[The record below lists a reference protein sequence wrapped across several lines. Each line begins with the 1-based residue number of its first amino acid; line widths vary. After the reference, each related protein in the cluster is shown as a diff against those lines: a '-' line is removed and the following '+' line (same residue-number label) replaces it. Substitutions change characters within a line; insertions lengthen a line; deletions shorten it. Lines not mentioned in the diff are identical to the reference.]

1 METNCRLHMA
11 GIIPI
16 ANIKTDHHN
25 TLPEVLLPI
34 DNGFTA
40 IQKSVYECALA
51 GCSTIWIVANDDMAP
66 IIRHTIGDWIYD
78 PVYYNRMSKFSSQE
92 RKEIP
97 IYYVPIHPKD
107 RDRRDSYGWSVL
119 CGQLTAWHTANK
131 ISTWLTPDKY
141 YVSFPL
147 SLFDFS
153 VVRENRKLIRDKKSN
168 FFFTFNNKNIKNDL
182 PLSFTMFGEDFKKCR
197 KHVNKETTREFL
209 PPSPNQPFPS
219 EKLPL
224 KERWTARHF
233 PLSVVFHSVMMN
245 NKTTKIETP
254 WFYDAHKW
262 VQYKK
267 YMSSSNTIEK
277 PYSELIK
284 PHTHE
289 KFPFEEN

>member
-1 METNCRLHMA
+1 MDPSYRIHMA

-16 ANIKTDHHN
+16 ANLKTDHTN
-25 TLPEVLLPI
+25 PLPEVLIPI

-66 IIRHTIGDWIYD
+66 IIRQTIGDWIYD
-78 PVYYNRMSKFSSQE
+78 PVYFNRMSKFPSHE

-97 IYYVPIHPKD
+97 IYYVPVHPKD

-119 CGQLTAWHTANK
+119 CGQITAWHTANK
-131 ISTWLTPDKY
+131 ISNWLTPDKY

-147 SLFDFS
+147 GLFDFL
-153 VVRENRKLIRDKKSN
+153 VVRENRKLIRDKKNN
-168 FFFTFNNKNIKNDL
+168 FFFTFNNKSVKNDI

-197 KHVNKETTREFL
+197 RHINQETTREFL
-209 PPSPNQPFPS
+209 PPSHNQPFPS

-245 NKTTKIETP
+245 SKTTKIDIP
-254 WFYDAHKW
+254 WFYDAHNW
-262 VQYKK
+262 SDYVN
-267 YMSSSNTIEK
+267 YMASEHTLVK
-277 PYSELIK
+277 PYEELIR

-289 KFPFEEN
+289 KFPYAE

>member
-1 METNCRLHMA
+1 MA

-16 ANIKTDHHN
+16 ANIKTDHDN
-25 TLPEVLLPI
+25 PLPEVMLPV

-66 IIRHTIGDWIYD
+66 IIRHTVGDWIYD

-131 ISTWLTPDKY
+131 ISSWLTPDKY

-147 SLFDFS
+147 GFFDFS
-153 VVRENRKLIRDKKSN
+153 VVRENRKLIRDKKNN

-197 KHVNKETTREFL
+197 KHINRETTREFL
-209 PPSPNQPFPS
+209 PPSPDQPFPS

-233 PLSVVFHSVMMN
+233 PLSVVFHSVMTN
-245 NKTTKIETP
+245 SKTTKIETP
-254 WFYDAHKW
+254 WFYDAHQW
-262 VQYKK
+262 TQYKE
-267 YMSSSNTIEK
+267 YMSSDNLIKK
-277 PYSELIK
+277 PYSELIR

-289 KFPFEEN
+289 KFPFEEI

>member
-1 METNCRLHMA
+1 METAFRLHMA
-11 GIIPI
+11 GIVPV
-16 ANIKTDHHN
+16 ANIKTDHVN
-25 TLPEVLLPI
+25 PLAEVLLPI
-34 DNGFTA
+34 DNGFSA

-66 IIRHTIGDWIYD
+66 IIRHTVGDWIYD
-78 PVYYNRMSKFSSQE
+78 PVYYNRMSKFPSQE

-131 ISTWLTPDKY
+131 ISNWLTPDKY

-153 VVRENRKLIRDKKSN
+153 VIRENRKLIRDKKNN
-168 FFFTFNNKNIKNDL
+168 FFFIFNNKSIKNDL

-197 KHVNKETTREFL
+197 RHINQKTTREFL
-209 PPSPNQPFPS
+209 PPLPNQSFPS

-224 KERWTARHF
+224 KQRWTARHF
-233 PLSVVFHSVMMN
+233 PLSDVFHSVKMT
-245 NKTTKIETP
+245 KKATKIETP
-254 WFYDAHKW
+254 WFYNAHQW
-262 VQYKK
+262 SGYVD
-267 YMSSSNTIEK
+267 YMKSNKNIEK
-277 PYSELIK
+277 PYHELIR
-284 PHTHE
+284 PHVHE
-289 KFPFEEN
+289 KFPFV

>member
-1 METNCRLHMA
+1 MSQSYRLHMA

-16 ANIKTDHHN
+16 ANIKTDHIN
-25 TLPEVLLPI
+25 TFPEVLLPVN
-34 DNGFTA
+34 NGLSA

-66 IIRHTIGDWIYD
+66 IVRHTIGDWTYD
-78 PVYYNRMSKFSSQE
+78 PVYYNRMSKFSSHE
-92 RKEIP
+92 RKEVP
-97 IYYVPIHPKD
+97 IYYVPVHPKD

-119 CGQLTAWHTANK
+119 CGQITAWHTCHR

-153 VVRENRKLIRDKKSN
+153 VVRENRKLIRDKKNN

-197 KHVNKETTREFL
+197 RHVNQKTTKEFL
-209 PPSPNQPFPS
+209 PPLPNQLYPS

-224 KERWTARHF
+224 EKRWSARHF
-233 PLSVVFHSVMMN
+233 PLKVVFHSV
-245 NKTTKIETP
+245 KTSKKSTKIEVP
-254 WFYDAHKW
+254 WFYDARQWSDYERYVGAEH
-262 VQYKK
+262 
-267 YMSSSNTIEK
+267 TIDR
-277 PYSELIK
+277 PYEELIK
-284 PHTHE
+284 PRRHE
-289 KFPFEEN
+289 KFPYEIP

>member
-1 METNCRLHMA
+1 MA
-11 GIIPI
+11 GIVPI
-16 ANIKTDHHN
+16 ANLKTDHEN
-25 TLPEVLLPI
+25 PLAEVLLPV
-34 DNGFTA
+34 DNGLTA

-51 GCSTIWIVANDDMAP
+51 GCSTIWIVANDDLAP

-78 PVYYNRMSKFSSQE
+78 PVYYNRMSKFSSHE

-119 CGQLTAWHTANK
+119 CGQITAWHTCHR

-147 SLFDFS
+147 GLFDFS
-153 VVRENRKLIRDKKSN
+153 VIRENRKLIRDKKNN
-168 FFFTFNNKNIKNDL
+168 FFFTFNNKSIKDNL

-197 KHVNKETTREFL
+197 RHVNKETTKEFL
-209 PPSPNQPFPS
+209 PPLPNQRFPS

-224 KERWTARHF
+224 KKRWSARHF
-233 PLSVVFHSVMMN
+233 PLSAVFHSVTMT
-245 NKTTKIETP
+245 KKSSKIEVS
-254 WFYDAHKW
+254 WFYDAHNW
-262 VQYKK
+262 SDYID
-267 YMSSSNTIEK
+267 YMASDNIIEK
-277 PYSELIK
+277 PYKELIR

-289 KFPFEEN
+289 KFPYEEE

>member
-1 METNCRLHMA
+1 MEKNYRLHMA

-16 ANIKTDHHN
+16 ANLKTDHDN
-25 TLPEVLLPI
+25 PLPEVLIPL

-66 IIRHTIGDWIYD
+66 IIRRIVGDWIYD
-78 PVYYNRMSKFSSQE
+78 PVYFNRMSKFPSQE

-119 CGQLTAWHTANK
+119 CGQITAWHTANK
-131 ISTWLTPDKY
+131 ISSWLTPDKY

-147 SLFDFS
+147 GLFDFS
-153 VVRENRKLIRDKKSN
+153 VVRDNRKLIRDKKNN
-168 FFFTFNNKNIKNDL
+168 FFFIFNNKSIKNDL
-182 PLSFTMFGEDFKKCR
+182 LLSFTMFGEDFKKCR
-197 KHVNKETTREFL
+197 RHINKKTTREFL
-209 PPSPNQPFPS
+209 PPSHNQPFPS

-233 PLSVVFHSVMMN
+233 PLSVVFHSVMMK
-245 NKTTKIETP
+245 KTATKIEVP
-254 WFYDAHKW
+254 WYYDAQNWSEYVDFIGSPNK
-262 VQYKK
+262 
-267 YMSSSNTIEK
+267 IEK
-277 PYSELIK
+277 PYGELIR

-289 KFPFEEN
+289 KFPFEEI

>member
-1 METNCRLHMA
+1 MDHNCRLHMA

-16 ANIKTDHHN
+16 ANIKTDHDN
-25 TLPEVLLPI
+25 PMPEILLPI
-34 DNGFTA
+34 DNGFSA

-66 IIRHTIGDWIYD
+66 I
-78 PVYYNRMSKFSSQE
+78 VYFNRMSKFSSHE

-97 IYYVPIHPKD
+97 IYYVPVHPKD

-119 CGQLTAWHTANK
+119 CGQITAWHTANK
-131 ISTWLTPDKY
+131 ISNWLTPDKY

-147 SLFDFS
+147 GLFDFS
-153 VVRENRKLIRDKKSN
+153 VIRENRKLIRDRKNN
-168 FFFTFNNKNIKNDL
+168 FFFIFNNKSIKNDM

-197 KHVNKETTREFL
+197 RHINQKTTREFL
-209 PPSPNQPFPS
+209 PPSHNQPFPS

-233 PLSVVFHSVMMN
+233 PLSVVFHSVMMT
-245 NKTTKIETP
+245 KKSTKIEVP
-254 WFYDAHKW
+254 WFYDAHRW
-262 VQYKK
+262 DEYRK
-267 YMSSSNTIEK
+267 YMSSDNIIEK
-277 PYSELIK
+277 PYHELIR

-289 KFPFEEN
+289 KFPFEEI